1 MARTGRPKLELKVQ
15 HEVKELKAAYRSST
29 DAVERRRIQTVWL
42 LAEGKSRDEVR
53 AVTAYAHSA
62 LVGIIHRYNE
72 AGLGGLKDRRHHNPG
87 LAPLLNEA
95 EQKALYAALQQP
107 PTAGGVWSGKKVAAW
122 MAQQLDKPVHVQRG
136 CEYLERL
143 GFSLQRPRP
152 WHRQADG
159 AAQEDFKKT
168 FLLSG

>member
-1 MARTGRPKLELKVQ
+1 MARTGRPKLELRLE

-29 DAVERRRIQTVWL
+29 DAVERRRIQAVWL

-53 AVTAYAHSA
+53 AVTAYAHTS
-62 LVGIIHRYNE
+62 LVGVIHRYNE
-72 AGLGGLKDRRHHNPG
+72 AGFEGLKDKRHDNPG
-87 LAPLLNEA
+87 LEPLLNKA
-95 EQKALYAALQQP
+95 EQQELYAALQKP
-107 PTAGGVWSGKKVAAW
+107 PEAGGVWSGKKVAAW

-152 WHRQADG
+152 RHRQADQD
-159 AAQEDFKKT
+159 AQENFKKT
-168 FLLSG
+168 FLPSG